1 MTPDGIILQLIKM
14 PCKIKAAVTAND
26 DGSYTIFL
34 NKNHSYET
42 LRSAAE
48 HELRHIQNGDLH
60 NKELTADELEM
71 RCHNQEE
78 AK

>member
-42 LRSAAE
+42 LRSAAA
-48 HELRHIQNGDLH
+48 HELRHILQEDLSS
-60 NKELTADELEM
+60 EQSADEIES
-71 RCHNQEE
+71 NNNS
-78 AK
+78 

>member
-1 MTPDGIILQLIKM
+1 MNHDINVQFIRLPSRIQAM
-14 PCKIKAAVTAND
+14 VTANED
-26 DGSYTIFL
+26 DSYTIFL